1 MYSRASVNTFY
12 NSFLFAP
19 RANKKGGSRPG
30 GLRFHQLHQL
40 KTILAIAWGSLVFDL
55 VDQVGILQ
63 HWGLGFKYNYIS

>member
-1 MYSRASVNTFY
+1 MCSI
-12 NSFLFAP
+12 
-19 RANKKGGSRPG
+19 KKGGSRPG